1 MLRTIAITLVL
12 LLSVGIMLPFAN
24 SAHGIRQSTQ
34 VTQKKSKRYRSHAW
48 WRRYRARLRAKR
60 AAEELARRNAMMAI
74 PQTLATAVPQ
84 NMTVG
89 DLTAVAGPAS
99 PASQAKNSMSFNEL
113 PPLAMRAP
121 ATIQTSDANVAR
133 ATTPSMRSITEPIA
147 IPPAAPVRSAAAA
160 PVVSVAAAPV
170 VSVAAAPVV
179 SVAAA
184 PVVVS
189 AAATP
194 AIPANA
200 TVSAHAAVS
209 ATRPRVVN
217 SVRPV
222 IAPGSAPAKL
232 PGQMNL
238 SVVALSRP
246 NPIFLTQ
253 REQKKMLAGVPIAD
267 LKRMVIDKMV
277 NNGGWVVNDFVRE
290 VNGNRVF
297 VVTGRTPKDALTPEK
312 AWTFY
317 FTEAGGRV
325 YGLTTEAP
333 VEHAGRMTVEAERFI
348 ESLRAKSE
356 ATRE

>member
-1 MLRTIAITLVL
+1 MLRTICITLVL

-34 VTQKKSKRYRSHAW
+34 VTQKKSKRYRSRAW
-48 WRRYRARLRAKR
+48 WRRYRARLRARR
-60 AAEELARRNAMMAI
+60 AAEELARRNAMLAL
-74 PQTLATAVPQ
+74 PQNLATALPQ
-84 NMTVG
+84 NVGAG
-89 DLTAVAGPAS
+89 DLSMVAGPAS
-99 PASQAKNSMSFNEL
+99 PSMSANGSSRSFNEL

-121 ATIQTSDANVAR
+121 MTVHADTSAAQTTAPSVRSTRATIAVPLPAPRKTTVAVPT
-133 ATTPSMRSITEPIA
+133 AQ
-147 IPPAAPVRSAAAA
+147 APVTSAAAVPVTIVGA
-160 PVVSVAAAPV
+160 PPEM
-170 VSVAAAPVV
+170 P
-179 SVAAA
+179 
-184 PVVVS
+184 
-189 AAATP
+189 AT
-194 AIPANA
+194 A
-200 TVSAHAAVS
+200 TVSAHAAVN

-217 SVRPV
+217 AVRPV
-222 IAPGSAPAKL
+222 IAPGSSAPKL

-253 REQKKMLAGVPIAD
+253 REQKKMLAGVPVAD
-267 LKRMVIDKMV
+267 LKRIVIDKMV
-277 NNGGWVVNDFVRE
+277 NNGGWVVNDFIRE
-290 VNGNRVF
+290 VNGSRVF

-333 VEHAGRMTVEAERFI
+333 VEYAERMSKEAESFI

-356 ATRE
+356 GTKE